1 MEYKK
6 GILISITS
14 ILVTL
19 LLVFGISYAW
29 INFSLFGTK
38 NNTLVVGTLT
48 IILDDN
54 LSNGINLTNTYPMNQ
69 TNGMKTPSYT
79 FKVTNTG
86 YKANYT
92 INNYQVNVK
101 YIYANGLSAAPSQTI
116 DNLNIINQKY
126 DIES

>member
-6 GILISITS
+6 KIIISISSILIGILLI
-14 ILVTL
+14 VG
-19 LLVFGISYAW
+19 VSYAW
-29 INFSLFGTK
+29 INFNLFGTK

-48 IILDDN
+48 VILDDN

-92 INNYQVNVK
+92 
-101 YIYANGLSAAPSQTI
+101 
-116 DNLNIINQKY
+116 
-126 DIES
+126 